1 MTTPQKILKKR
12 FSSVSLNFIKG
23 QKSAGHNTEYIDGQ
37 SFPLGAS
44 LYNDGVNF
52 VIFSPKASSMELLL
66 FDDPDAEPTRTIKLC
81 GDSNKTFYYWHVFV
95 FEIGD
100 GQFYGWRADGNR
112 NELFDS
118 SKVLL
123 DPYADAVYL
132 GKNYSRDDAKVF
144 GT

>member
-1 MTTPQKILKKR
+1 MTLSAFVVVADDRKLRPEEAGFKKIRPGFKDDEERAMEAMIDEWEEALIKKHAT
-12 FSSVSLNFIKG
+12 
-23 QKSAGHNTEYIDGQ
+23 QED
-37 SFPLGAS
+37 
-44 LYNDGVNF
+44 
-52 VIFSPKASSMELLL
+52 MENITYVLHKE
-66 FDDPDAEPTRTIKLC
+66 A